1 MYSVNVILLKMVKVE
16 LIMSFSPVILC
27 PSYIFVNFLKD
38 WKGLLYVQVQQNSM
52 KNILKSQL

>member
-1 MYSVNVILLKMVKVE
+1 MVKVE